1 MTDDVE
7 TGDAWRDESG
17 EDSDSV
23 HSDHGEGEVFDHGDI
38 HLDEKVQRRRDPERR
53 YAARSRNSVGHN
65 SRGLWF
71 ALRFWKEKLRGL
83 RRKLRP

>member
-1 MTDDVE
+1 MTDDME

-23 HSDHGEGEVFDHGDI
+23 HSEHAEGEVFDHDYI

-65 SRGLWF
+65 SRGRWF
-71 ALRFWKEKLRGL
+71 ARRLLKQKLRGL
-83 RRKLRP
+83 RRKLRR